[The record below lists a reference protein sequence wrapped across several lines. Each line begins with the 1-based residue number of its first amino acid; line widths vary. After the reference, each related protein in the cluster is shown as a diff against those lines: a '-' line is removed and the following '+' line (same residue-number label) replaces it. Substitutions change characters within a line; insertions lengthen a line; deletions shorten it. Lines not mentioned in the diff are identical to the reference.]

1 MKFPGHVDRIGRSDI
16 LKNMATNRISKFLI
30 TALTYLC
37 GISCII
43 NAGWV
48 NAGDKPH
55 IIYIMANDLGWRDLG
70 FHGGRAPTPHIDALS
85 GSGAR
90 LEGFYTLP
98 HSSSTRAALLT
109 GRYPYRFGLQTNSI
123 LSWSTY
129 GIPQGERLLSQ
140 ALNLAGYRTALLGSW
155 LLGHAKRSHLPTQR
169 GFDYFYGSLTPTG
182 DHLKKINTIG
192 LNDWFE
198 GEKQITEFGYAT
210 DLISKKST
218 TLIEE
223 HDQTIPLFM
232 LINFPTPG
240 MPLQAPH
247 NLVTKFNQ
255 FEDQATQTYL
265 AMVSQIDA
273 AVGKIIIALD
283 KKGIRQ
289 DTVIIF
295 HSDNGGSVKRK
306 YLSGDG
312 DSKKTVSDNGPFRSG
327 SGSLYEGGVRV
338 PAIVSWPGKIK
349 PAISTERVHVLD
361 LYVTL
366 LEFAGASTSK
376 NDQVKPVDGISIS
389 PLLFENKLLPKRTL
403 VLNVTE
409 LGGAI
414 LRDNWKLILVSTLP
428 SQRELYDIENDPSE
442 EINVV
447 SKYPEIA
454 DELTDALLEASWE
467 MTPSL
472 YLKDLSNARNHYT
485 PMIWSEN
492 PQRP

>member
-1 MKFPGHVDRIGRSDI
+1 MRFNPFIRFFFVVMTFIG
-16 LKNMATNRISKFLI
+16 
-30 TALTYLC
+30 C
-37 GISCII
+37 ISCVSYP
-43 NAGWV
+43 GWAT
-48 NAGDKPH
+48 AGDKPH
-55 IIYIMANDLGWRDLG
+55 IIYIMTNDLGWKDLG
-70 FHGGRAPTPHIDALS
+70 IHGGRTPTPNIDALS
-85 GSGAR
+85 DSGVR

-98 HSSSTRAALLT
+98 YSSSTRAALLT

-129 GIPQGERLLSQ
+129 GIPEGERLLPQ
-140 ALNLAGYRTALLGSW
+140 ALNLAGYRTAMLGSW
-155 LLGHAKRSHLPTQR
+155 LLGHAQRNHLPTQR

-192 LNDWFE
+192 LTDWFE
-198 GEKQITEFGYAT
+198 NEKQITEFGYAT
-210 DLISKKST
+210 DLISEKSAAV
-218 TLIEE
+218 IDQ

-232 LINFPTPG
+232 MISFPTPG
-240 MPLQAPH
+240 MPLQAPEH
-247 NLVTKFNQ
+247 LVTKFNQ

-265 AMVSQIDA
+265 GMVAQIDA
-273 AVGKIIIALD
+273 GVGKILSALD

-289 DTVIIF
+289 NTVIVF
-295 HSDNGGSVKRK
+295 HSDSGGSVKRK

-312 DSKKTVSDNGPFRSG
+312 DSQKTVSDNGPFRSG

-338 PAIVSWPGKIK
+338 PAIVSWPAKIK
-349 PAISTERVHVLD
+349 PTISTERVHVSD
-361 LYVTL
+361 LYTTL
-366 LEFAGASTSK
+366 LEIAGAPMGK

-389 PLLFENKLLPKRTL
+389 PLLFENKLLLSRTL
-403 VLNVTE
+403 ILNVTE

-428 SQRELYDIENDPSE
+428 SQRELYDIGRDPSE

-447 SKYPEIA
+447 NKYPEIA
-454 DELTDALLEASWE
+454 DKLTDALLEASWE
-467 MTPSL
+467 MVPSL
-472 YLKDLSNARNHYT
+472 YLKDLSNARDHYT